1 MEPASLA
8 SLVLQVDFLPLRHEG
23 SMGDNLRCSHFID
36 AEREAQGLKNTQ
48 VAGSHLGGPGSP
60 SWSPSSCLLTPI
72 IVFLSWEAL
81 QALVCVEARAGLNVD
96 NGNIAREGSQGGTE
110 PKSYVQSDP
119 APTALSELRR

>member
-1 MEPASLA
+1 
-8 SLVLQVDFLPLRHEG
+8 
-23 SMGDNLRCSHFID
+23 MGDNLRCSHFTD

-81 QALVCVEARAGLNVD
+81 QALVCVEALRA
-96 NGNIAREGSQGGTE
+96 T
-110 PKSYVQSDP
+110 PKSS
-119 APTALSELRR
+119 PTRRVPSREHRVSWHSFV